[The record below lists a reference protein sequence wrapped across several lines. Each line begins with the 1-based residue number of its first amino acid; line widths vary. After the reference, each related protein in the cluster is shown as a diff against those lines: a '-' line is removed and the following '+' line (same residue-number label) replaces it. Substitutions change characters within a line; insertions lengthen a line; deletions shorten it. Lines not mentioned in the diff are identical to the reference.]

1 MGSIS
6 LSEEVLLDSC
16 AFPILCTMPF
26 SLQIFVKWTHEV
38 LSTMIADI
46 QEQEQFRQTDIS
58 DEITCVRITATKNQ
72 YYYQR

>member
-1 MGSIS
+1 M
-6 LSEEVLLDSC
+6 
-16 AFPILCTMPF
+16 
-26 SLQIFVKWTHEV
+26 EV

-46 QEQEQFRQTDIS
+46 QEQEQFRPTDSS

>member
-1 MGSIS
+1 
-6 LSEEVLLDSC
+6 
-16 AFPILCTMPF
+16 
-26 SLQIFVKWTHEV
+26 
-38 LSTMIADI
+38 MIADI